1 MVILIMGIGLGTD
14 AVLAYSIGLLLLY
27 LLGSSLMKIFKI
39 PARIVISIF
48 INSILGGLMLFLINI
63 FGNAYNFEIGINP
76 INALTIGILGIPGL
90 IMLIILKTIL

>member
-14 AVLAYSIGLLLLY
+14 AVLAYAIGLLLLY

-39 PARIVISIF
+39 PAKIVISIF
-48 INSILGGLMLFLINI
+48 INSILGGIMLFLINI

-76 INALTIGILGIPGL
+76 INALTIGILVYLG
-90 IMLIILKTIL
+90 